1 MEDGQK
7 YAIRKR
13 GPQSDE
19 YEFILYLDDQL
30 TEFGSDFSGR
40 TQTQQSTIMTTRKM
54 IEEQYSTLKV
64 TMVKVMIGGV
74 VVAAMPLTSE
84 KSSAISTGTKVTC

>member
-30 TEFGSDFSGR
+30 TELGSEFGGR
-40 TQTQQSTIMTTRKM
+40 TSSPQSIITTTNKVIAERYPTI
-54 IEEQYSTLKV
+54 KV
-64 TMVKVMIGGV
+64 TMVKVMMGGN
-74 VVAAMPLTSE
+74 VVAAMPLTIE
-84 KSSAISTGTKVTC
+84 ESSAGATV

>member
-1 MEDGQK
+1 MGYDQK

-30 TEFGSDFSGR
+30 TEFGSEFGER
-40 TQTQQSTIMTTRKM
+40 TSSRQSLIMTTRKV
-54 IEEQYSTLKV
+54 IAERYPTIKV
-64 TMVKVMIGGV
+64 TMVKVMTGGI
-74 VVAAMPLTSE
+74 VVAAMPLTTE
-84 KSSAISTGTKVTC
+84 KASAQAAQVKQ

>member
-1 MEDGQK
+1 MEEYQK

-30 TEFGSDFSGR
+30 TEFGSEFEGPPSSR
-40 TQTQQSTIMTTRKM
+40 QSLITNTRKW
-54 IEEQYSTLKV
+54 ITEQYPTIKV
-64 TMVKVMIGGV
+64 TMVKVMIGGI
-74 VVAAMPLTSE
+74 VVAAMP
-84 KSSAISTGTKVTC
+84 VTA